1 MAVERKTTKRKSS
14 AADAPSVSEY
24 GRLQPQAMELEEAVV
39 GACLIEKD
47 AFGTVSDI
55 LKPASFYDSKH
66 QVIFAAI
73 QTLAAENKPVDILT
87 VTDQLR
93 KTGDLDNAGGPFYV
107 AELSRKVLSSA
118 HIEYHANIIAQKA
131 LARELITYTSN
142 IQSLAFDE
150 GQDVAELMQ
159 MAEGRLFELSKTN
172 MKKDFTQ
179 INPVIA
185 EA

>member
-1 MAVERKTTKRKSS
+1 MAVERKTPRRKN
-14 AADAPSVSEY
+14 AVVNTPSVSEY
-24 GRLQPQAMELEEAVV
+24 GRLQPQAIELEEAVV

-93 KTGDLDNAGGPFYV
+93 KTGILKMQEDLSM
-107 AELSRKVLSSA
+107 L
-118 HIEYHANIIAQKA
+118 
-131 LARELITYTSN
+131 
-142 IQSLAFDE
+142 QS
-150 GQDVAELMQ
+150 
-159 MAEGRLFELSKTN
+159 
-172 MKKDFTQ
+172 
-179 INPVIA
+179 
-185 EA
+185 